1 MISTYDELLDTTDWL
16 SEETRNK
23 AKVKLKGMRINAVY
37 PDKWEDYSIFSVSED
52 GHVMTARLD
61 YAKAKEQQNI
71 RKMNGTVDKEI
82 WTDIDIL
89 ETNAFYNTYVNS
101 INIVPGFFC
110 DATYRSDMPIEEKY
124 GALGAVIGHEISHD
138 FDSNGAQY
146 DENGSLKNWWSD
158 EDKEAFDKRVSRLA
172 DYFDHIV
179 AYDDGTP
186 TIGSLV
192 QTEATADMGG
202 IRCLLL
208 MAKKIDGFDYD
219 RFFRAYAR
227 LWQRVES
234 LESSEASSRS
244 AVHPRCYQRVNVT
257 LQQFD
262 EFFETYDIKEGDGMY
277 LAPQDRIAVW

>member
-89 ETNAFYNTYVNS
+89 ETNAFYNPYVNS

-186 TIGSLV
+186 TIGRFV

-202 IRCLLL
+202 VKCMLL

-262 EFFETYDIKEGDGMY
+262 EFLETYDIKEGDGMY

>member
-71 RKMNGTVDKEI
+71 RKMKGTVDKEI

-89 ETNAFYNTYVNS
+89 ETNAFYNPYVNS

-208 MAKKIDGFDYD
+208 MAKKIEGFDYD

-227 LWQRVES
+227 LWQRVVS
-234 LESSEASSRS
+234 LESSEVSSRS